1 MKLDNFFIGLNELI
15 LVLASFFLCCS
26 LIALRRHVPRLTGAV
41 GNMSAVQSM
50 HTRPTPRVG
59 GVAIFGAL
67 GTCLI
72 FMSVP
77 LSSVCGKLFVATS
90 FLFVVG
96 LLEDLGFGMSPRKRL
111 LAAIASS
118 IAMMFLFG
126 TWLPRADVPG
136 LNILLTHWSVG
147 GFLTVLLTVGIANG
161 FNMIDGVNGLASM
174 TAIITAF
181 ALSLIA
187 SQSGY
192 LEMAQITVMLAA
204 CILGFLFMNYPFGLI
219 FLGDAG
225 AYTLGFVLSWFGILI
240 LVNVPEVSPWAI
252 LLTMFWPVAD
262 MLLAIYRR
270 ACRSTDTMAP
280 DRLHVHQMVMR
291 ALEICFLGRK
301 NRSIAN
307 PLSTFVLFPFVVTP
321 PIVGVIFWN
330 QSILAFL
337 SVVIFG
343 LLFFSSYASAIMVI
357 KHNRK
362 RLENNGQNLPLPNAS
377 AVE

>member
-1 MKLDNFFIGLNELI
+1 MKFDNISIGLNELI
-15 LVLASFFLCCS
+15 LVIISFFLCCL
-26 LIALRRHVPRLTGAV
+26 LISLRRHVPRLTGAV

-50 HTRPTPRVG
+50 HIRPTPRVG
-59 GVAIFGAL
+59 GLAIFGSL
-67 GTCLI
+67 GICLM
-72 FMSVP
+72 FLPVH
-77 LSSVCGKLFVATS
+77 LSSVYGKLFVATS
-90 FLFVVG
+90 FLFIVG

-270 ACRSTDTMAP
+270 ACRSADTMAP

-291 ALEICFLGRK
+291 SLEICFLGRK

-321 PIVGVIFWN
+321 PVLGVIFWN

-343 LLFFSSYASAIMVI
+343 LLFFSSYTLAIMVI
-357 KHNRK
+357 KHNRS
-362 RLENNGQNLPLPNAS
+362 RVENDWQKLKVPTAK
-377 AVE
+377 

>member
-1 MKLDNFFIGLNELI
+1 MKLVNISIGLNELI
-15 LVLASFFLCCS
+15 LVITSFFLCCL

-50 HTRPTPRVG
+50 HIRPTPRVG
-59 GVAIFGAL
+59 GLAIFGSL
-67 GTCLI
+67 GICLV
-72 FMSVP
+72 FLPVQ
-77 LSSVCGKLFVATS
+77 LSSVYGKLFVATS
-90 FLFVVG
+90 FLFVLG
-96 LLEDLGFGMSPRKRL
+96 LLEDLGFGISPRNRL

-136 LNILLTHWSVG
+136 LNILLTHWSAG

-174 TAIITAF
+174 TAFITAL

-192 LEMAQITVMLAA
+192 IVIAQLAVMVAA

-225 AYTLGFVLSWFGILI
+225 ACTLGFVLSWFGILI
-240 LVNVPEVSPWAI
+240 LVNVPEVTPWAI

-270 ACRSTDTMAP
+270 ARRSSDTMAP
-280 DRLHVHQMVMR
+280 DRLHVHQLVMR
-291 ALEICFLGRK
+291 AIEICFLGRK

-307 PLSTFVLFPFVVTP
+307 PLSTFVLFPFVAAP

-330 QSILAFL
+330 QTILAIL
-337 SVVIFG
+337 SVIIFG
-343 LLFFSSYASAIMVI
+343 FLFFSSYAAAIIVI
-357 KHNRK
+357 KHNRS
-362 RLENNGQNLPLPNAS
+362 RVVNDWQNLKVS
-377 AVE
+377 DV